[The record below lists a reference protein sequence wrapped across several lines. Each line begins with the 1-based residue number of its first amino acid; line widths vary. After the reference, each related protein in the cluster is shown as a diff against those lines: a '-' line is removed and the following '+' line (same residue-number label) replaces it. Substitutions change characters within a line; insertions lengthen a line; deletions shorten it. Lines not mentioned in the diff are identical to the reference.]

1 MTALPIAS
9 GLSVR
14 VRSITLEAEGVL
26 AFELRATDGA
36 SLPAFS
42 AGAHIDVVLPGGD
55 VRCYSLCNDPAETH
69 RWCIGVLREPA
80 SRGGSRHLHE
90 AVRPGDVL
98 TVGAPRNQFAL
109 DESAAANV
117 FVAGGIGITP
127 MLAMIARSRA
137 LGTRWTLH
145 YAARTR
151 RHAAFLERLQALA
164 ADGSG
169 HVRLHFDD
177 ESGAQRLDIAAVVAQ
192 LPRDTHIYCCGPA
205 GMLQGFDAATAA
217 LPAARVHKE
226 HFAAAQP
233 AATAGGYSVVL
244 ARSGRTLQVAP
255 GETLLDCL
263 IAAGADPM
271 HSCRQGVC
279 GTCEVKVLDGEPDHR
294 DLVLSDQERAANDRM
309 MPCCSGARSARLVLD
324 L

>member
-1 MTALPIAS
+1 MPTES
-9 GLSVR
+9 SLSVR
-14 VRSITLEAEGVL
+14 VRSVTHEAEGIL
-26 AFELRATDGA
+26 AFELRPIDDAP
-36 SLPAFS
+36 LPAFS

-127 MLAMIARSRA
+127 ILAMIARSRA
-137 LGTRWTLH
+137 LGTPWTLH

-164 ADGSG
+164 AECSG
-169 HVRLHFDD
+169 RVLLHFDD
-177 ESGAQRLDIAAVVAQ
+177 EAGGRRIDLGRVAAE
-192 LPRDTHIYCCGPA
+192 LPPDAHIYCCGPA
-205 GMLQGFDAATAA
+205 GMLQGFDAATAG

-226 HFAAAQP
+226 HFAAARA

-244 ARSGRTLQVAP
+244 ARSGRTLQVAA

-279 GTCEVKVLDGEPDHR
+279 GTCEVKVLEGVPDHR
-294 DLVLSDQERAANDRM
+294 DMVLSDTERAANDRM